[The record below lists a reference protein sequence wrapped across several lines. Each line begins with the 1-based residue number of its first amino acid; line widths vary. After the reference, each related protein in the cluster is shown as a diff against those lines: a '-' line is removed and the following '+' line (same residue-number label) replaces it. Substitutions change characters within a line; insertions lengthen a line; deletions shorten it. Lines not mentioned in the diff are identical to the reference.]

1 MPGVVLAIQKAG
13 TLRTFVE
20 GLEHLLDA

>member
-13 TLRTFVE
+13 SLRTFVE
-20 GLEHLLDA
+20 GLEHLLDM